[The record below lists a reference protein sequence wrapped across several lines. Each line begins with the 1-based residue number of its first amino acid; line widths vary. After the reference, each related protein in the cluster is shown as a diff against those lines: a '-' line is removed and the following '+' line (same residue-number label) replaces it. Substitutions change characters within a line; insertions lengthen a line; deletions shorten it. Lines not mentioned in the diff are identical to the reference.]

1 MKPIAD
7 RLIDLEVYVTSQDK
21 MLEELNAEVLRQGK
35 LIDVLVRDIK
45 RLRTTQQESNIK
57 PLSEETPPPHY

>member
-35 LIDVLVRDIK
+35 LIDMLVRDIK

>member
-45 RLRTTQQESNIK
+45 RLRTTQQESSIK